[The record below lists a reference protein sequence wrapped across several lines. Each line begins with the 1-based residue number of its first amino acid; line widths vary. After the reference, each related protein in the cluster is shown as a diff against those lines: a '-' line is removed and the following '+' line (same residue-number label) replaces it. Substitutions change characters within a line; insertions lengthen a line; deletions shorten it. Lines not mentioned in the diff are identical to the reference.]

1 MKSKIF
7 IFWLVVFGALFA
19 FLQVG
24 FKYYFF
30 YIEQSQLFQFS
41 WPYITDR
48 IFSPGGAVLLV
59 SEFLVQFFILPF
71 AGPGIVAALLTL
83 AGFCTG
89 RIVKQIAPSSD
100 PLLWALLPVTT
111 LLFLHFD
118 FNYLVAGTVAY
129 DCMLLLLWGYVA
141 VQNSKTRLIIA
152 LIGSPLL
159 FVVAG
164 PVALLFAGAVS
175 LYELFNRTSGGYRS
189 LLAIAEVLLLGVC
202 SVYFSWSGEYRFV
215 FLPDVY
221 YHPSL
226 QPKPVIYF
234 AWIGLLLVIAVAFLL
249 KKRVAL
255 PGKKRRVGEA
265 LLQIGVIGVLFGWG
279 LPKYSDAKSAKLK
292 ELDYYARSAQWDK
305 IIDSCHG
312 KLTNFLYMCYLNR
325 ALVEKGAFTER
336 MFEFDQRG
344 PQGLLVSWNK
354 SEQISS
360 LLSDI
365 YFTMSYIGSSQ
376 QMAFEAYVS
385 SLGAGNPRMLQR
397 LVQTNLIYGAYP
409 VAEKYIR
416 ILENTFYYRKWA
428 TSHRPFLYRDDLVEA
443 EPVLG
448 PKRKSLPAEN
458 NLSGIDGINADLQ
471 KLAETNPRNTA
482 PIQYLGAFYLL
493 SKDLKGFKEM
503 VEKNFGTEVLSTLPV
518 YYQEA
523 LIVLSEK
530 DPDYWRKYG
539 ISEDIVNRFTEYK
552 KQVLAHKG
560 NPSALPGLLRRAYG
574 NTYWYYFMFK

>member
-7 IFWLVVFGALFA
+7 IFWLVLFGALFA
-19 FLQVG
+19 FLQVC
-24 FKYYFF
+24 FKYHFF

-48 IFSPGGAVLLV
+48 LLSPGGTALLL
-59 SEFLVQFFILPF
+59 SEFLVQFFIIPY
-71 AGPGIVAALLTL
+71 AGPAIVAALLTF

-100 PLLWALLPVTT
+100 PLLWVFLPVIT

-129 DCMLLLLWGYVA
+129 DCILLLLWRYVSQ
-141 VQNSKTRLIIA
+141 QNNRTRLIIS
-152 LIGSPLL
+152 LIGTPFL
-159 FVVAG
+159 FVIVG
-164 PVALLFAGAVS
+164 PVALLFAVAVS
-175 LYELFNRTSGGYRS
+175 LYELLNRTPRGYWS
-189 LLAIAEVLLLGVC
+189 LSAIAEALLLGVC

-226 QPKPVIYF
+226 EPKSVIYF
-234 AWIGLLLVIAVAFLL
+234 AWIGLLMAIAFAFLL
-249 KKRVAL
+249 KRRVAV
-255 PGKKRRVGEA
+255 PGKKRRIGEA
-265 LLQIGVIGVLFGWG
+265 LLQIGAIGVLLWWG
-279 LPKYSDAKSAKLK
+279 LPKYSDEKSAKLK

-305 IIDSCHG
+305 IIDSCQG

-325 ALVEKGAFTER
+325 ALVEKGEFVDR

-397 LVQTNLIYGAYP
+397 LVQTNLLYGAYP

-416 ILENTFYYRKWA
+416 ILENTFYYKKWA
-428 TSHRPFLYRDDLVEA
+428 ASHRKFLYRDDLVEA
-443 EPVLG
+443 DPVLG
-448 PKRKSLPAEN
+448 PKRKSLPDAS
-458 NLSGIDGINADLQ
+458 NLAGIDGINADLQ
-471 KLAETNPRNTA
+471 KLAEVNPQNTA
-482 PIQYLGAFYLL
+482 PLHYLGAFYLL

-503 VEKNFGTEVLSTLPV
+503 VEKNFGTDVLPALPV

-530 DPDYWRKYG
+530 EPDYWKKYG
-539 ISEDIVNRFTEYK
+539 ISDAIVNRFTEYK
-552 KQVLAHKG
+552 KQVLAHKS
-560 NPSALPGLLRRAYG
+560 NPAALPGLLRRAYG